1 MLAPTNNDN
10 IILMQIKSAIIVST
24 LISCFSVSA
33 VSADQLDD
41 HLQFLHSKLID
52 AIPMVV
58 DDFTALTGVTIEGN
72 TFVRTFTIDV
82 PPESVNGVEFGQSME
97 PSLIGYVCNTDNQ
110 QQLLELGGK
119 YRFVYEAQDMFPL
132 FSINIGASDCP
143 ND

>member
-58 DDFTALTGVTIEGN
+58 DDFTALTGVTVEGN

-97 PSLIGYVCNTDNQ
+97 PSLIGYVCNTANQ
-110 QQLLELGGK
+110 QQLLELGGS
-119 YRFVYEAQDMFPL
+119 YRFNYEAQDMFPL
-132 FSINIGASDCP
+132 FSIDISAADCP
-143 ND
+143 

>member
-24 LISCFSVSA
+24 LISCFSASA

-58 DDFTALTGVTIEGN
+58 DDFTALTGVTVEGN

-97 PSLIGYVCNTDNQ
+97 PSLIGYVCNTANQ
-110 QQLLELGGK
+110 QQLLELGGS
-119 YRFVYEAQDMFPL
+119 YRFNYEAQDMFPL
-132 FSINIGASDCP
+132 FSIDISAADCP
-143 ND
+143 

>member
-1 MLAPTNNDN
+1 MH
-10 IILMQIKSAIIVST
+10 IKSAIIIST
-24 LISCFSVSA
+24 LISCFSVPVVA
-33 VSADQLDD
+33 ADQLDD

-97 PSLIGYVCNTDNQ
+97 PSLIGYVCNTANQ
-110 QQLLELGGK
+110 QQLLELGGS
-119 YRFVYEAQDMFPL
+119 YRFNYEAQDMFPL
-132 FSINIGASDCP
+132 FSIDISAADCP
-143 ND
+143 